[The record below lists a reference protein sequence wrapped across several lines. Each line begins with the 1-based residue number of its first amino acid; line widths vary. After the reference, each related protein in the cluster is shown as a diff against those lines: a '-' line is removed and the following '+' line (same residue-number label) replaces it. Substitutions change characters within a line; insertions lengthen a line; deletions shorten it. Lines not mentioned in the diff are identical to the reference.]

1 MTDEHLMILYQE
13 MILDHGREPRHFGK
27 LEKYNFT
34 LEGFNPLCG
43 DKLTLYLKI
52 KKNRI
57 EQASFEGEGCAIS
70 MASSSMMLEA
80 IQGKTLQEASEL
92 FEQFHAMV
100 LSQPFLASQLGK
112 LALLEGVKTY
122 PSRIK
127 CATLAWH
134 TLESCLKKA
143 ADSEQQNQ

>member
-1 MTDEHLMILYQE
+1 MVDEQLMILYQE
-13 MILDHGREPRHFGK
+13 MILDHGRQPRYFGA
-27 LEKYNFT
+27 LEDYDYT

-43 DKLTLYLKI
+43 DKLTLYLKVKDGNI
-52 KKNRI
+52 DK
-57 EQASFEGEGCAIS
+57 ASFQGEGCAIS

-80 IQGKTLQEASEL
+80 IQGKSLDGAQEL

-100 LSQPFLASQLGK
+100 LSQSFSADKLGK
-112 LALLEGVKTY
+112 LSFLEGVKSY

-143 ADSEQQNQ
+143 CCHQKK